1 MAVDGRKTTL
11 ERAFELARS
20 GRCLTVTDIAHK
32 LYEEKYDLSQL
43 EGPILKKQLTA
54 IIEEA
59 STTKKQ

>member
-1 MAVDGRKTTL
+1 MEIRKTPL

-32 LYEEKYDLSQL
+32 LHEEKYDLSQL
-43 EGPILKKQLTA
+43 EGPLLKKQLMA

-59 STTKKQ
+59 MTTKKQ